1 MVRRPRTAPGR
12 FRAVTPA
19 RRKPMVAR
27 AAIDE
32 RAIVSVSYA
41 VAREGLPSPVSFKR
55 WVRAALAGARRRK
68 PAELAIRIVG
78 AREGRALNRDYRG
91 KDYATNVLSFRAE
104 LPRGVA
110 LPLLGDLV
118 ICAPVVA
125 REARAQRKPLAHH
138 YAHLTIHEA
147 LHLLGSDHEN
157 PRDASK
163 MEALER
169 RILAG
174 FGVADPYAD
183 R

>member
-138 YAHLTIHEA
+138 YAHLTIHGA